1 MVYYGIDM
9 VAKSQQYDHI
19 FKGRRIGLI
28 TNHTGL
34 DSGFRSTID
43 LLNQHYRITALFAP
57 EHGVRGNVAAG
68 AVVENTVDAATGIP
82 VFSLYRKDSKRLT
95 DEMLSQVDIIVF
107 DIQDVGSRYYTYL
120 YTMLY
125 AMESCAAAGKPFVV
139 LDRPNPL
146 GGEEVEGNIVH
157 QDYLSF
163 VGGFPLCMRYGLT
176 MGEFAAMANGTLN
189 LGAEL
194 VVIPCTGWKRNMQ
207 WPDTGLFWVL
217 PSPNLPS
224 FTSALLY
231 SGTCLFEGTN
241 LSEGRGTALPFELIG
256 APFIT
261 QPTLLA
267 SGMNRKKL
275 PGVFFRPTYFTPNAS
290 KHKGLLC
297 GGVQIHIMDRHE
309 VQPVRVALMLL
320 YEIRMMYGQ
329 DFEWCTP
336 LPPATRPHIEL
347 LGGDGK
353 IMSNTPLDIL
363 LEAYHRDEETF
374 LAKKQEY
381 HLYG

>member
-9 VAKSQQYDHI
+9 AAKSRQYDKI

-43 LLNQHYRITALFAP
+43 ILNQQYRITALFAP
-57 EHGVRGNVAAG
+57 EHGVRGDVAAG
-68 AVVENTVDAATGIP
+68 VTVENTVDPVTGIP
-82 VFSLYRKDSKRLT
+82 VYSLYRKNSKRLT
-95 DEMLSQVDIIVF
+95 DEMLAEVDIIVF

-125 AMESCAAAGKPFVV
+125 AMESCAAAGIPFVV

-146 GGEEVEGNIVH
+146 GGEKVEGNIVH
-157 QDYLSF
+157 KDYLSF
-163 VGGFPLCMRYGLT
+163 VSGFPLCMRYGLT
-176 MGEFAAMANGTLN
+176 IGEFAMMANETLHPRAD
-189 LGAEL
+189 LT
-194 VVIPCTGWKRNMQ
+194 VIRCSGWKRSMQ
-207 WPDTGLFWVL
+207 WPDTGLSWVM

-224 FTSALLY
+224 FHSALLY

-241 LSEGRGTALPFELIG
+241 LSEGRGTTLPFELIG

-261 QPTLLA
+261 QPVQLA
-267 SGMNRKKL
+267 DEMNRKRL
-275 PGVFFRPTYFTPNAS
+275 PGVLFRPVWFTPNVS

-297 GGVQIHIMDRHE
+297 GGVQIHIMNRYDIRP
-309 VQPVRVALMLL
+309 VQTALTLL
-320 YEIRMMYGQ
+320 YEIRTKYES
-329 DFEWCTP
+329 DFNWCTP

-353 IMSNTPLDIL
+353 LTSNTPLDIL
-363 LEAYHRDEETF
+363 LESYHRDEEAF
-374 LAKKQEY
+374 LMKKQAY
-381 HLYG
+381 HLYD